1 MKLVM
6 YSVKDGDVK
15 AGVVDDDGV
24 EGDGVEGGE
33 VRQLAGEDTSMITL
47 IEEGAGQQPV
57 GGESV
62 ALEEVKLYPP
72 LARPGKIIGIGLN
85 YEDHAAET
93 GAEIPE
99 KPIVFAK
106 YPNTIT
112 GPGNLIRIP
121 EITQQADYEAE
132 LAVVIGR
139 KAWNVEAEDALDYV
153 FGYMNAND
161 VSSRDLQFSEGG
173 QWTRSKSI
181 DTFAPIG
188 PYLVTKDEIED
199 PQNLSVRCTLNGEVV
214 QEGTTEK
221 MIFSVAE
228 IVAFLST
235 GMTLEP
241 GDIILTG
248 TPPGVGVARD
258 PQVFLKDGDEVT
270 IEIEG
275 LGTLTNPVEAE

>member
-6 YSVKDGDVK
+6 YSVNDYDAK
-15 AGVVDDDGV
+15 AGLFED
-24 EGDGVEGGE
+24 GE
-33 VRQLAGEDTSMITL
+33 VRQLAGEDTDMITL
-47 IEEGAGQQPV
+47 IEEGAEKQPM
-57 GGESV
+57 GGKSV
-62 ALEEVKLYPP
+62 ALEEARLHPP
-72 LARPGKIIGIGLN
+72 VVRPGKIIGIGLN

-93 GAEIPE
+93 GADIPE

-112 GPGNLIRIP
+112 GPGSSILIP
-121 EITQQADYEAE
+121 SITEQADYEAE

-139 KAWNVEAEDALDYV
+139 IARHVEAEDALDYV

-173 QWTRSKSI
+173 QWTRSKSL

-199 PQNLSVRCTLNGEVV
+199 PQNLSVKCTLNGEVM
-214 QEGTTEK
+214 QDGTTEK

-241 GDIILTG
+241 GDIIMTG

-275 LGTLTNPVEAE
+275 LGALTNPVEAE

>member
-1 MKLVM
+1 VEEELLKLVM
-6 YSVKDGDVK
+6 YSVNEGGAK
-15 AGVVDDDGV
+15 AGFLED
-24 EGDGVEGGE
+24 GE
-33 VRQLAGEDTSMITL
+33 VRQLSGEDTSMLSL
-47 IEEGAGQQPV
+47 IEEGVEKQPV
-57 GGESV
+57 GGESA
-62 ALEEVKLYPP
+62 ALEDVRLYPP
-72 LARPGKIIGIGLN
+72 IARPGKIIGIGLN

-93 GAEIPE
+93 GADIPE

-106 YPNTIT
+106 YPNTVT
-112 GPGNLIRIP
+112 GPGNSIIIP
-121 EITQQADYEAE
+121 KITEQADYEAE

-139 KAWNVEAEDALDYV
+139 KARHVEAEDALDYV

-199 PQNLSVRCTLNGEVV
+199 PQNLSVKCTLNGEVM
-214 QEGTTEK
+214 QDGTTEK

-275 LGTLTNPVEAE
+275 LGTLTNHVEAE

>member
-1 MKLVM
+1 
-6 YSVKDGDVK
+6 
-15 AGVVDDDGV
+15 
-24 EGDGVEGGE
+24 
-33 VRQLAGEDTSMITL
+33 MISL
-47 IEEGAGQQPV
+47 IQEGAEQQPV

-62 ALEEVKLYPP
+62 ALEEVKLYAPI
-72 LARPGKIIGIGLN
+72 ARPGKVIGIGLN

-112 GPGNLIRIP
+112 GPGSSIVIP
-121 EITQQADYEAE
+121 KITEQADYEAE
-132 LAVVIGR
+132 LAVVIGKSAR
-139 KAWNVEAEDALDYV
+139 NVEAEDALDYV

-199 PQNLSVRCTLNGEVV
+199 PSKLICEMHPKR
-214 QEGTTEK
+214 
-221 MIFSVAE
+221 
-228 IVAFLST
+228 
-235 GMTLEP
+235 
-241 GDIILTG
+241 
-248 TPPGVGVARD
+248 
-258 PQVFLKDGDEVT
+258 
-270 IEIEG
+270 
-275 LGTLTNPVEAE
+275 

>member
-1 MKLVM
+1 MKLVS
-6 YSVKDGDVK
+6 YSVDGGESKV
-15 AGVVDDDGV
+15 GYV
-24 EGDGVEGGE
+24 EAGE
-33 VRQLAGEDTSMITL
+33 VRELGGTSMLEYIERGRAADRQPEAGSVPLEKARLHAPITKPAK
-47 IEEGAGQQPV
+47 I
-57 GGESV
+57 V
-62 ALEEVKLYPP
+62 A
-72 LARPGKIIGIGLN
+72 IGLN

-112 GPGNLIRIP
+112 GPGDPIRIP
-121 EITQQADYEAE
+121 RITERVDYEAE

-139 KAWNVEAEDALDYV
+139 SARGVEPDEAMEYV

-173 QWTRSKSI
+173 QWTRSKSL

-188 PYLVTKDEIED
+188 PYLVTRDEVPD
-199 PQNLSVRCTLNGEVV
+199 PQNLSIRCILNGEVM
-214 QEGTTEK
+214 QEGTTGK
-221 MIFSVAE
+221 MIFGVAE
-228 IVAFLST
+228 LVSFLSQ

-241 GDIILTG
+241 GDIIMTG
-248 TPPGVGVARD
+248 TPPGVGFARD
-258 PQVFLKDGDEVT
+258 PKVFLKDGDEVT

-275 LGTLTNPVEAE
+275 LGALTNPVEAG

>member
-6 YSVKDGDVK
+6 YSVNDGDVK
-15 AGVVDDDGV
+15 AGLLEDG
-24 EGDGVEGGE
+24 EAGGE
-33 VRQLAGEDTSMITL
+33 VRQLAGEDTSMMTL
-47 IEEGAGQQPV
+47 IEEGAEKQPV
-57 GGESV
+57 SGESV
-62 ALEEVKLYPP
+62 ALEDVKLYPP
-72 LARPGKIIGIGLN
+72 VARPGKIIGIGLN
-85 YEDHAAET
+85 YEDHAQET

-112 GPGNLIRIP
+112 GPGNAIVIP
-121 EITQQADYEAE
+121 KITEQADYEAE

-139 KAWNVEAEDALDYV
+139 KARHVEAEEALDYV

-199 PQNLSVRCTLNGEVV
+199 PQSLSVKCTLNGEVV

-221 MIFSVAE
+221 MIFTVAE
-228 IVAFLST
+228 IVSFLST

-241 GDIILTG
+241 GDIIMTG
-248 TPPGVGVARD
+248 TPPGVGVARE

-275 LGTLTNPVEAE
+275 LGALTNHVVAE

>member
-1 MKLVM
+1 M
-6 YSVKDGDVK
+6 YSVNGSDAK
-15 AGVVDDDGV
+15 AGFV
-24 EGDGVEGGE
+24 EDGE
-33 VRQLAGEDTSMITL
+33 VRQLAGEDTSMIDL
-47 IEEGAGQQPV
+47 IEQGVEKQPV

-62 ALEEVKLYPP
+62 ALEDVKLYAPI
-72 LARPGKIIGIGLN
+72 ARPGKVIGIGLN

-93 GAEIPE
+93 GADIPE

-112 GPGNLIRIP
+112 GPGNSILIP
-121 EITQQADYEAE
+121 EITKQADYEAE

-139 KAWNVEAEDALDYV
+139 KARHVEAGQALDYV

-199 PQNLSVRCTLNGEVV
+199 PQNLSVKCTLNGQVM
-214 QEGTTEK
+214 QDGNTEK

-258 PQVFLKDGDEVT
+258 PQVFLKDGDEVS

-275 LGTLTNPVEAE
+275 LGSLTNPVETE

>member
-6 YSVKDGDVK
+6 YSVNSSDAK
-15 AGVVDDDGV
+15 AGFIEDGK
-24 EGDGVEGGE
+24 
-33 VRQLAGEDTSMITL
+33 VRQLAGEETSMIAL
-47 IEEGAGQQPV
+47 IEQGAEKQPI
-57 GGESV
+57 GGECV
-62 ALEEVKLYPP
+62 ALEDVKLYAPI
-72 LARPGKIIGIGLN
+72 ARPGKVIGIGLN

-93 GAEIPE
+93 GADIPE

-112 GPGNLIRIP
+112 GPGNSILIP
-121 EITQQADYEAE
+121 KITEQADYEAE

-139 KAWNVEAEDALDYV
+139 KARHVETEDALDYV

-181 DTFAPIG
+181 DTFAPTG

-199 PQNLSVRCTLNGEVV
+199 PQDLSIKCTLNGEVM
-214 QEGTTEK
+214 QEGNTEK
-221 MIFSVAE
+221 MIFSVAD

-258 PQVFLKDGDEVT
+258 PKVFLKDGDEVT
-270 IEIEG
+270 IEIDG
-275 LGTLTNPVEAE
+275 LGSLTNPVEAE

>member
-6 YSVKDGDVK
+6 YSVHEGEPKVGLVDDGD
-15 AGVVDDDGV
+15 
-24 EGDGVEGGE
+24 
-33 VRQLAGEDTSMITL
+33 VRQLAANETSMLAL
-47 IEEGAGQQPV
+47 ISEGADKQPL

-62 ALEEVKLYPP
+62 PLEDVQLHAPI
-72 LARPGKIIGIGLN
+72 ARPGKIIGIGLN

-93 GAEIPE
+93 GADIPE

-106 YPNTIT
+106 YPNTIN
-112 GPGNLIRIP
+112 GPGAPIRIP
-121 EITQQADYEAE
+121 KITKKADYEAE

-139 KAWNVEAEDALDYV
+139 STRNVEAEDALDYV

-181 DTFAPIG
+181 DTFCPTG
-188 PYLVTKDEIED
+188 PYLVTKDEIGD
-199 PQNLSVRCTLNGEVV
+199 PQNLSIKCTLNGEVM
-214 QEGTTEK
+214 QEGNTKK
-221 MIFSVAE
+221 MVFSVAE

-241 GDIILTG
+241 GDIIVTG
-248 TPPGVGVARD
+248 TPPGVGVACD
-258 PQVFLKDGDEVT
+258 PQVFLKDGDEVS
-270 IEIEG
+270 IEIDG
-275 LGTLTNPVEAE
+275 LGTLTNSVEAE